1 MNSKQIYENY
11 ISLIINNVSN
21 DNNIKLNN
29 EHDCLSNIF
38 LNSKFIFL
46 FNVLEIKDLE
56 TNEPLYYIGLYQIQK
71 LYFCLVLKPN
81 TFNNFDNNISI
92 FNDLLKINKITFF
105 DNVETYFKKY
115 FNKKY
120 FEQINK
126 QLYIDIEIETQNKIE
141 NIDDLN
147 IEIIVRQTD
156 LTFEQSKDLYYKYNK
171 NIDNVLK
178 QYFNI
183 KNKSNDNNIST
194 NQQIYKQIREFL
206 N

>member
-1 MNSKQIYENY
+1 MNSNQIYQNY
-11 ISLIINNVSN
+11 ISLILNNVSN
-21 DNNIKLNN
+21 DKNIKLNN

-46 FNVLEIKDLE
+46 LNVLEIKHLE
-56 TNEPLYYIGLYQIQK
+56 TNDPLYYIGLYKIQK

-81 TFNNFDNNISI
+81 TFNNFDNNTSI

-115 FNKKY
+115 FNKQY
-120 FEQINK
+120 YEQINK
-126 QLYIDIEIETQNKIE
+126 QLYIDIEIETKNKIE

-147 IEIIVRQTD
+147 IEIIMRQTD
-156 LTFEQSKDLYYKYNK
+156 LTFEQSKDLYYNYSK
-171 NIDNVLK
+171 NIDDVLK
-178 QYFNI
+178 HYFNI
-183 KNKSNDNNIST
+183 KNKNDNNIST
-194 NQQIYKQIREFL
+194 NQQIYKQIRNFL

>member
-11 ISLIINNVSN
+11 ISLIINNISN
-21 DNNIKLNN
+21 NKNIKLNN

-38 LNSKFIFL
+38 ITSKFIFL
-46 FNVLEIKDLE
+46 LNVLEIKHLE

-81 TFNNFDNNISI
+81 TFNNYDNNISI
-92 FNDLLKINKITFF
+92 FNEILKINKITFF

-115 FNKKY
+115 FNKQY

-126 QLYIDIEIETQNKIE
+126 QLYIDIEIETQNKIK

-156 LTFEQSKDLYYKYNK
+156 LTFEQSKDLYYKNNK
-171 NIDNVLK
+171 SIDDVLK
-178 QYFNI
+178 LYFNI
-183 KNKSNDNNIST
+183 KNKSDNNIST

>member
-1 MNSKQIYENY
+1 M
-11 ISLIINNVSN
+11 
-21 DNNIKLNN
+21 
-29 EHDCLSNIF
+29 
-38 LNSKFIFL
+38 
-46 FNVLEIKDLE
+46 
-56 TNEPLYYIGLYQIQK
+56 
-71 LYFCLVLKPN
+71 KPN

-115 FNKKY
+115 FNKQY

-183 KNKSNDNNIST
+183 KNKSDDNNIST

>member
-92 FNDLLKINKITFF
+92 FNDILKINKITFF

-115 FNKKY
+115 FNKQY

>member
-1 MNSKQIYENY
+1 MYYNLVYDTI
-11 ISLIINNVSN
+11 
-21 DNNIKLNN
+21 
-29 EHDCLSNIF
+29 
-38 LNSKFIFL
+38 
-46 FNVLEIKDLE
+46 
-56 TNEPLYYIGLYQIQK
+56 LYYIGLYQIQK

-81 TFNNFDNNISI
+81 TFNNFDNNTSI
-92 FNDLLKINKITFF
+92 FNDILKINKITFF

-115 FNKKY
+115 FNKQY

-126 QLYIDIEIETQNKIE
+126 QLYIDIEIETQNKIK

-147 IEIIVRQTD
+147 IEIIVRQTN

-171 NIDNVLK
+171 NIDDVLK

-183 KNKSNDNNIST
+183 KNKSDDNNIST

>member
-21 DNNIKLNN
+21 DKNIKLNN

-92 FNDLLKINKITFF
+92 FNDILKINKITFF

-115 FNKKY
+115 FNKQY

-156 LTFEQSKDLYYKYNK
+156 LTFEQSKDLYYKYSK
-171 NIDNVLK
+171 NIDDVLK

-183 KNKSNDNNIST
+183 KNKSDDNNIST